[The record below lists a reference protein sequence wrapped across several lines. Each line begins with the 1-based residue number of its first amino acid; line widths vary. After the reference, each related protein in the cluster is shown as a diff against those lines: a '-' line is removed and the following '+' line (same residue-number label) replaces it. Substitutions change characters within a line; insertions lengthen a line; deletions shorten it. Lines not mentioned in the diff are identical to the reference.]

1 MGVLSKYH
9 VHAVPMGVRRIPR
22 LELQTVVSYC
32 VGARNQTWVLC
43 KSSKCSKLQNHV
55 SFS

>member
-22 LELQTVVSYC
+22 LELQTVVSSC
-32 VGARNQTWVLC
+32 VGARNQTRVLC
-43 KSSKCSKLQNHV
+43 KSSKCSKLQSHV